1 MKGKRGTLKKS
12 FKHLSCEI
20 TKLNKSSV
28 RVDIWF
34 AKRKQLACLQTVCS
48 HIKNL
53 IKGVQYV
60 SSEGCGLAL
69 GVGGAW

>member
-12 FKHLSCEI
+12 FKHLNCEI
-20 TKLNKSSV
+20 TKINKSSV

-48 HIKNL
+48 HIRNL
-53 IKGVQYV
+53 IKGVQFV
-60 SSEGCGLAL
+60 SIEGCGLAV
-69 GVGGAW
+69 GVGGA